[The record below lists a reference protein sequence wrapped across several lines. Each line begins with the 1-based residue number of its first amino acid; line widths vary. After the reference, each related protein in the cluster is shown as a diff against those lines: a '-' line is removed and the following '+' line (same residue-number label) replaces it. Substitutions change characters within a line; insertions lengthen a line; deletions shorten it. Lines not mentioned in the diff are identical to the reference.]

1 MVFRR
6 ILTKFLLQSP
16 VGPGLWIFCVYLLGK
31 VFAVSLIPH
40 KTCVVASCAKRRPG
54 VTVDTVNNSPE
65 KPL

>member
-1 MVFRR
+1 
-6 ILTKFLLQSP
+6 LQSP